1 MTTEIEHD
9 FNKFVIE
16 EQRMEKE
23 RMEYH
28 LKKDSGLWVK
38 SKDLVNRSFT
48 ISSNDDYL
56 FDFMTKHVMDDD
68 TFLKDVERV
77 HFHCKKS
84 KSTVKLTGPEARH
97 FVENYKMPSTLPTN
111 SYIYSMMFGNP
122 DITEYNVYLYV
133 YFKDIIVDF
142 PNNWRDRDT
151 DNLFT
156 IIPRNP

>member
-1 MTTEIEHD
+1 MTTEIEHG
-9 FNKFVIE
+9 FNQLVIE

-68 TFLKDVERV
+68 TFLKDVEGV
-77 HFHCKKS
+77 HFHCEKS